1 MYINFPVH
9 CNVALAVDDN
19 GSESGVLPSPPPAS
33 PSVLKSWQHPGFSED
48 PRKMV
53 SAMARC
59 RNLITRSTAS
69 NLGEMDS
76 GDYSVLTH
84 VSKLASKWDLIGY
97 TFDESSLKTE
107 LGRGPVCGAIS
118 VRDPLLTHISSIMS
132 GKIDPLTPYSLEES
146 TDEGHEH
153 GFVCVVVLKCT
164 DNGELCVALPW
175 GKFPKKLDGK
185 PVWDG
190 CVHVDPKVVVNLCGM
205 SKRNLLVPNLTG
217 NPGKEEGVQ
226 IRVMPK
232 EWFPATT
239 KPLPSTSS
247 STSVDSIGK
256 MKNLKGVKV
265 KLQKKSGPK
274 LNLKTKF
281 TDENISLGI
290 KCVVT
295 STIIILSILILV
307 LLKTRRH

>member
-1 MYINFPVH
+1 MFIQFPVH

-19 GSESGVLPSPPPAS
+19 GSESGILPSPSPT

-48 PRKMV
+48 PRKMIA
-53 SAMARC
+53 AMARC

-69 NLGEMDS
+69 NLGDMDS

-84 VSKLASKWDLIGY
+84 MSKLASKWDLIGY
-97 TFDESSLKTE
+97 TFDQSSLKTE

-132 GKIDPLTPYSLEES
+132 GKLDPLTPYSLDES
-146 TDEGHEH
+146 NDEEH

-164 DNGELCVALPW
+164 ENQKLCVALPW
-175 GKFPKKLDGK
+175 GKFPKKLDGT

-190 CVHVDPKVVVNLCGM
+190 CICVDPKVVVNLCGM
-205 SKRNLLVPNLTG
+205 SKRNLLG
-217 NPGKEEGVQ
+217 SGGEGVQ

-256 MKNLKGVKV
+256 MKKLKGVKV
-265 KLQKKSGPK
+265 PKKSTPK
-274 LNLKTKF
+274 LNLKPKF

-295 STIIILSILILV
+295 TTIIILSILILV